1 MAAMFQVCKEVERK
15 RAQRMG
21 VVRPF
26 FPPQVA
32 RWQVA
37 PSVNYHQCLIPVFE
51 LYSARSLFTTRL
63 HGVKRARQIRQVG
76 KYEKNVVQPKCR
88 LQAQQTNRQ
97 PCGRKVTGRLT
108 SKNTTD

>member
-15 RAQRMG
+15 RTQRMG

-76 KYEKNVVQPKCR
+76 KYEKMLCSQNADCKHSKR
-88 LQAQQTNRQ
+88 IDNHAA
-97 PCGRKVTGRLT
+97 GRSLGA
-108 SKNTTD
+108 